1 MPANYNQY
9 PDTNITKR
17 TRFFDGQFLKD
28 QDFIDDQ
35 KYHID
40 RQRRSQKLLHVPGI
54 CEGLEVT
61 SEKKVITVR
70 AGTAIDRKG
79 RMIVLAND
87 QSLNLVDKSGEVYLC
102 LLYREQE
109 SDVTQEAN
117 ALDETDTGSK
127 GATRWWENPEI
138 VAIEDLSKAP
148 TSGLLLARV
157 SLQTNLVDNSIREYS
172 GVRFPSSSP
181 NSPTLRSRS
190 HSDPNTLDLNGSLN
204 ISGKANIAGSLN
216 VVGAMTGA
224 PNAYEKAQFTL
235 SGGGTV
241 SWEGMGGRLKWT
253 GRFIAIGM
261 GTNSTFSTGH
271 VNIYQPSSDIPAA
284 QVYDGKARSANANG
298 IVLNAW
304 ESLYAVHTV
313 GSHQSDVTLHIKYY
327 DKSFDTPSNWILI
340 GVVNYDSNCIK
351 LGNGV
356 TLSARMSSTNGS
368 SIPRGVI
375 MMWSGSVDTIPQD
388 WALCDGGNSTP
399 DLRGR
404 FILGQ
409 GNGAGLTNRGLGQTG
424 GVERHQL
431 SVTEMPSHSHSVY
444 DPGHSHYWQASR
456 QEAGTD
462 DSNNSCELSKG
473 DRGNADT
480 MTKYTSSVGSGISIY
495 ANGGNS
501 SHENMPPFYV
511 LAYIMKL

>member
-87 QSLNLVDKSGEVYLC
+87 QSLNLVDKNGEVYLC

-157 SLQTNLVDNSIREYS
+157 SLQTNLVDNSVREYS

-224 PNAYEKAQFTL
+224 SNAYEKAQFTL
-235 SGGGTV
+235 SIAGTA

-271 VNIYQPSSDIPAA
+271 VNIYQPSTDIPAA

-340 GVVNYDSNCIK
+340 AVVNYDSNCVK

-356 TLSARMSSTNGS
+356 TLSTRMSSTNGS
-368 SIPRGVI
+368 PIPRGVI
-375 MMWSGSVDTIPQD
+375 MMWSGSVDTIPRD
-388 WALCDGGNSTP
+388 WALCNGQNGTP
-399 DLRGR
+399 NLTER
-404 FILGQ
+404 FIRGQ
-409 GNGAGLTNRGLGQTG
+409 GNNSTNNYGISTTG
-424 GVERHQL
+424 GSASCSLTTDHLPRHTHG
-431 SVTEMPSHSHSVY
+431 VN
-444 DPGHSHYWQASR
+444 DPGHSHVWSASR
-456 QEAGTD
+456 QLQGTD
-462 DSNNSCELSKG
+462 DRNYSAELSRGDAGTGDQFDKG
-473 DRGNADT
+473 TDHRYTGIGIQEAGNNAAFSIIPPY
-480 MTKYTSSVGSGISIY
+480 YT
-495 ANGGNS
+495 
-501 SHENMPPFYV
+501 
-511 LAYIMKL
+511 LAFIMKL